1 VAVRSSTRAELTRLT
16 RLIARR
22 VGRGLARQGLL
33 TEDGEGSLFVADSDE
48 AGSLPTT

>member
-16 RLIARR
+16 RR